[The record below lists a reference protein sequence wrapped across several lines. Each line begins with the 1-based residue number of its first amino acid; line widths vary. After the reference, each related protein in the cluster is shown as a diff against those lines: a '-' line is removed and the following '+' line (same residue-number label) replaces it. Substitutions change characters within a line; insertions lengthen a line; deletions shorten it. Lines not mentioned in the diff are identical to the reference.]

1 LTEVEKAYFAG
12 IFDGEGTIG
21 YYQRKRGY
29 YQIQLAITNTDFGLL
44 TWIQSVVPYGFTR
57 VRESRR
63 DHPSRLPQWE
73 WTLTAK
79 AEAHEV
85 LTELRPY
92 LRVKGRQADVLLSLL
107 DGESMTRQRTSP
119 AIDLRRQT
127 AVIELKRL
135 KRDSNR
141 HVSVH

>member
-1 LTEVEKAYFAG
+1 MGKALS
-12 IFDGEGTIG
+12 D
-21 YYQRKRGY
+21 
-29 YQIQLAITNTDFGLL
+29 ITNGNVG
-44 TWIQSVVPYGFTR
+44 IIKSN
-57 VRESRR
+57 
-63 DHPSRLPQWE
+63 LP
-73 WTLTAK
+73 
-79 AEAHEV
+79 
-85 LTELRPY
+85 LRPY